1 MKDSFI
7 DINLDQDL
15 ISLFIHK
22 PFNFKRD
29 TISELEIQNQFKKIE
44 KAINYNFNNILRP
57 HQTHSNN
64 VQIVNENN
72 INDSFDNVDGLIT
85 NLKGVALCTQVADCQ
100 SILLYDFKNKVIG
113 NVHSG
118 WRGTLTRI
126 CTNAIEIMKK
136 EYHSDTKNIKVY
148 ISPSIHKCHF
158 EVGEELKEEFV
169 KEFNDINIEDFIT
182 KGDYKDEQKYYIDT
196 VELNKMILL
205 NLGLKEENIIIS
217 DICSVCDDRIH
228 SYRKD
233 KPNDGRNVTLI
244 CMK

>member
-1 MKDSFI
+1 MNNNFI
-7 DINLDQDL
+7 DIKLDHNV

-22 PFNFKRD
+22 PYNLKRD
-29 TISELEIQNQFKKIE
+29 TVSELEIQNQFKKIE

-100 SILLYDFKNKVIG
+100 SILLYDTKNKVIG
-113 NVHSG
+113 NIHSG
-118 WRGTLTRI
+118 WKGTLTRI
-126 CTNAIEIMKK
+126 STNAVNMMI
-136 EYHSDTKNIKVY
+136 KNFDSNPEDIKIY

-158 EVGEELKEEFV
+158 EVGEDVKVLFE

-196 VELNKMILL
+196 VELNKIILL